1 MMGAQGMMGPAI
13 TGTASLPIRP
23 VTAHQP
29 TVMSTPKYQVKTL
42 NEVTPS
48 VAAVVPAP
56 PPPQQQAPPPLP
68 RTDNVNSSSV
78 PAVGVYPPVV
88 SVGVSLAAQT
98 LAAST
103 TLFNASSMQS
113 AVVPS
118 SLPPVAALPPL
129 PSQPPAQQ
137 QPQQPNQQ
145 PVEFN
150 HAINY
155 VNKIKNRFQSKPD
168 VYKQFLEILHTYQ
181 KDQRAVK
188 EGSTAKST
196 LSETEVNIKIILYI
210 NNFLYVLTLCIFQQ
224 QKSSQNK
231 KQNFFYEPLRPSVR
245 RHVTLQRMIQK

>member
-68 RTDNVNSSSV
+68 RTDSVNSVSG
-78 PAVGVYPPVV
+78 PNVGVYPPVV

-103 TLFNASSMQS
+103 TLMQS

-196 LSETEVNIKIILYI
+196 LSETEVNIKQSLEIE
-210 NNFLYVLTLCIFQQ
+210 
-224 QKSSQNK
+224 S
-231 KQNFFYEPLRPSVR
+231 
-245 RHVTLQRMIQK
+245 RHNCSLISK